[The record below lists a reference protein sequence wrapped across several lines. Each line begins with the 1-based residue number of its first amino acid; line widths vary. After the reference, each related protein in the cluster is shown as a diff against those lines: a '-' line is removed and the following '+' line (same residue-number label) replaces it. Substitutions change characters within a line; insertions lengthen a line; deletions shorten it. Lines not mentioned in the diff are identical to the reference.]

1 MATLFV
7 RGDKP
12 LTREQIEHNSRV
24 TARMIRQ
31 ECKEEAAKLG
41 YAPYFMGTVRPS
53 LRDMAQYA
61 NPPMKD
67 KKHLLD
73 GRTLREAWPELA
85 MKIMALPDDPP
96 EDLMQEQIQKD
107 IELEAREERRIQNQ
121 KDQYPEYYF
130 D

>member
-24 TARMIRQ
+24 KARERRQ
-31 ECKEEAAKLG
+31 RCKEEARLG
-41 YAPYFMGTVRPS
+41 IGPVFMNPVPS
-53 LRDMAQYA
+53 VRDMAQYA

-67 KKHLLD
+67 EKHLLD
-73 GRTLREAWPELA
+73 GRTLREAWPELS

-96 EDLMQEQIQKD
+96 EDLMQEQIQED
-107 IELEAREERRIQNQ
+107 IKLEAREEHRIQVQ
-121 KDQYPEYYF
+121 KGQRIERYF